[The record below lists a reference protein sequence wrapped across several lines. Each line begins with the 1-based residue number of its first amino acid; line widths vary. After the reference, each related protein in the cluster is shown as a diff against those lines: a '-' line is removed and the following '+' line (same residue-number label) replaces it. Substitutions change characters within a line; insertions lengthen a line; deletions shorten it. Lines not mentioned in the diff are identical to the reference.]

1 MKLTKQKYLNLS
13 LQFAFFYLFLF
24 AKKSSYKKQ
33 ESMKLYFLTAVVSI
47 LLLFCACK
55 MDVRVE
61 GLILDAGTNKP
72 VPHAE
77 VTCNENSQV
86 SQSDSTGAFVCGNVA
101 AHSAKINLTVKKE
114 GYTTVHCEIDLGDE
128 RPLVIKLKK

>member
-1 MKLTKQKYLNLS
+1 
-13 LQFAFFYLFLF
+13 
-24 AKKSSYKKQ
+24 
-33 ESMKLYFLTAVVSI
+33 MKLYFLTAVVGI

-72 VPHAE
+72 VPH
-77 VTCNENSQV
+77 ENSQV

>member
-1 MKLTKQKYLNLS
+1 
-13 LQFAFFYLFLF
+13 
-24 AKKSSYKKQ
+24 
-33 ESMKLYFLTAVVSI
+33 MKLYFLTAVVGI

-61 GLILDAGTNKP
+61 AGTNKP